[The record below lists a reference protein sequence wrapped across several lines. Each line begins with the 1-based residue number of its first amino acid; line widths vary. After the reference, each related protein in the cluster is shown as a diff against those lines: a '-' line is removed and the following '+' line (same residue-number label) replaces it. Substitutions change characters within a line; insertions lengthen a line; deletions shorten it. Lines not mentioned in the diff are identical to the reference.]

1 MSERTKSMR
10 VGLAGTVV
18 AAAFVSLPLAGCVG
32 GPIGDGTGAAPS
44 GGSGQSAGNG
54 QGDGGAGGIS
64 VPPPGGSTDGGAGT
78 GGTMAP
84 GSPGGRASTS
94 SCSGDGGVPPTMTPA
109 RGIPNLAT
117 PGAMVTAAVAPPAV
131 SGGTLRV
138 LSGGQIAVAA

>member
-1 MSERTKSMR
+1 MTERSKSMR

-32 GPIGDGTGAAPS
+32 DAIGEGMGAAAS
-44 GGSGQSAGNG
+44 GNRGQSAGNG
-54 QGDGGAGGIS
+54 GAGGIS
-64 VPPPGGSTDGGAGT
+64 MPPPGDSTDGGAGT

-84 GSPGGRASTS
+84 GTPGGRAGTS

-138 LSGGQIAVAA
+138 LSGGQIA